1 MTKRRDNLNYSYN
14 IYQEIQ
20 GIPKTSDLGERVNI
34 FLTELN
40 KISRI
45 VDITL
50 RFTPSRNFVYFNA
63 NQLQALLSHIRYKS
77 VIQDL
82 QDKGVI
88 RRAPVK
94 SKFQTL
100 LYCFDPLFMDPIETG
115 VKIRNLK
122 VRNGVRRYLGIQQD
136 TVDKNVLSW
145 TRSSLLETK
154 ILVTEEIFFS
164 DLEDKYRIYRRSK
177 TLQGLK
183 YKNFDNYLE
192 DLARNYFSVR
202 HYQQLDKQE
211 RSRYI
216 KQDTFSGRIYTIATG
231 VPKWVRSYV
240 RIQGEPLAEIDMRA
254 THPYLLFHILKNTD
268 YIRFLWETTLS
279 GKDIYEAY
287 GERIGITDRAAV
299 KYRFLRSIYGRMNS
313 KYYKEFKQQF
323 PEAGKVIDNIKTR
336 NVPGNP
342 SKKGSYTNLAYK
354 IMNKEVKLFRK
365 VWEGMYLA
373 EIPFLPIHD
382 GILVPASRLSESRV
396 LMEQI
401 IKRSIPIVQTSFR
414 FL

>member
-1 MTKRRDNLNYSYN
+1 MPKRRDNLNYSYN
-14 IYQEIQ
+14 VYQEVN

-50 RFTPSRNFVYFNA
+50 RFTDERSFVYFNSQ
-63 NQLQALLSHIRYKS
+63 QLQALLSHTRYKS
-77 VIQDL
+77 IIQDL
-82 QDKGVI
+82 QDSGVI

-94 SKFQTL
+94 SKFQTM
-100 LYCFDPLFMDPIETG
+100 LYCFDPCFLDPIEEG

-122 VRNGVRRYLGIQQD
+122 VRNGVRRYLGVQNDQ
-136 TVDKNVLSW
+136 VDKNVLSW
-145 TRSSLLETK
+145 TRSSLLETE

-164 DLEDKYRIYRRSK
+164 DLEDKYRIYKRNK
-177 TLQGLK
+177 LLQGLK
-183 YKNFDNYLE
+183 YKNYDNYLE

-202 HYQQLDKQE
+202 HYQQLNKEE
-211 RSRYI
+211 RTRYI

-240 RIQGEPLAEIDMRA
+240 RIQGEPIAEIDMRA
-254 THPYLLFHILKNTD
+254 THPYLLFHILRETD
-268 YIRFLWETTLS
+268 YMRFVWETTR
-279 GKDIYEAY
+279 GERDIYEAY
-287 GERIGITDRAAV
+287 GQLIGISDRAAV

-313 KYYKEFKQQF
+313 KYYKEFKSIF
-323 PEAGKVIDNIKTR
+323 PEAGEVIDEIKR
-336 NVPGNP
+336 KSISGNP

-354 IMNKEVKLFRK
+354 MMNKEVKLFRK

-373 EIPFLPIHD
+373 GIPFLPIHD
-382 GILVPASRLSESRV
+382 GILVPVSRLSEARV

-414 FL
+414 LL

>member
-1 MTKRRDNLNYSYN
+1 
-14 IYQEIQ
+14 
-20 GIPKTSDLGERVNI
+20 
-34 FLTELN
+34 
-40 KISRI
+40 
-45 VDITL
+45 
-50 RFTPSRNFVYFNA
+50 
-63 NQLQALLSHIRYKS
+63 
-77 VIQDL
+77 
-82 QDKGVI
+82 
-88 RRAPVK
+88 
-94 SKFQTL
+94 
-100 LYCFDPLFMDPIETG
+100 
-115 VKIRNLK
+115 
-122 VRNGVRRYLGIQQD
+122 
-136 TVDKNVLSW
+136 
-145 TRSSLLETK
+145 
-154 ILVTEEIFFS
+154 
-164 DLEDKYRIYRRSK
+164 
-177 TLQGLK
+177 
-183 YKNFDNYLE
+183 
-192 DLARNYFSVR
+192 
-202 HYQQLDKQE
+202 
-211 RSRYI
+211 
-216 KQDTFSGRIYTIATG
+216 
-231 VPKWVRSYV
+231 
-240 RIQGEPLAEIDMRA
+240 MRA